1 MNNNSTFINFNFG
14 SRSFLDELIFC
25 TLRIIQLKASVAAI
39 RGENYY
45 GKIDKDLEYNK
56 PLR

>member
-1 MNNNSTFINFNFG
+1 MVP
-14 SRSFLDELIFC
+14 FLDELNFC

-45 GKIDKDLEYNK
+45 GYGKIDKDLEYNK